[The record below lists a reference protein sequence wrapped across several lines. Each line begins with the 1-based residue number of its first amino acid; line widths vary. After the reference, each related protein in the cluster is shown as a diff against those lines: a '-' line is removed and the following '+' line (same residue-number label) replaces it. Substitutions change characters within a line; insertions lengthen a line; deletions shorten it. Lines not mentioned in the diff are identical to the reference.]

1 MHNCAI
7 IDSHGANVLDGVPR
21 VLATLA
27 FVLAVFLRTIK
38 GTAIYD
44 NSSLIVQ
51 RTFSMRNIINLARS
65 RDSQV
70 TIVQNGVIL
79 HVGQGLTVQI
89 KRDGLAR
96 GNRDILGHILQQGD
110 GSIISCLD
118 SIGEGLVIGIT
129 DLGNCVGFAQFLHSA
144 IGRLHII
151 RGDVLGNIGIKSTAG
166 YRCGTTVGC
175 IVTIHNHF
183 LGIAGVLKFAARNA
197 QLADGIGIGTIRRGE
212 QYRGSGIQ
220 SLERASSDFSL
231 VPVHN
236 DILGSIGEITAIDG
250 QYTKGIILDRVDT
263 AGKIAA
269 HDRQIAIGS
278 CIAAIADHAGITA
291 SVFNGNASVNFHG
304 TVVGNGVPT
313 VSAVAIGGI
322 GTLFG
327 RTLKGAAIQGNLAG
341 VDDCALSVAGV
352 VHNTSANTVA
362 DIQLATFFNRNGV
375 AAGIGKFVAV

>member
-1 MHNCAI
+1 M
-7 IDSHGANVLDGVPR
+7 
-21 VLATLA
+21 
-27 FVLAVFLRTIK
+27 
-38 GTAIYD
+38 
-44 NSSLIVQ
+44 
-51 RTFSMRNIINLARS
+51 
-65 RDSQV
+65 
-70 TIVQNGVIL
+70 
-79 HVGQGLTVQI
+79 
-89 KRDGLAR
+89 
-96 GNRDILGHILQQGD
+96 
-110 GSIISCLD
+110 
-118 SIGEGLVIGIT
+118 
-129 DLGNCVGFAQFLHSA
+129 
-144 IGRLHII
+144 
-151 RGDVLGNIGIKSTAG
+151 
-166 YRCGTTVGC
+166 
-175 IVTIHNHF
+175 
-183 LGIAGVLKFAARNA
+183 LKFAARNA